1 LTLRLRTLA
10 VFTASLAA
18 LVLVLYLVVS
28 SVLHREI
35 HQQGAADLRYLL
47 LAILVVGFAI
57 AVVGVLLLDR
67 VLRRLTRLSA
77 EVVAVGSS
85 GDSARRVPVSGED
98 ELGRLA
104 AAINGMLE
112 ALQQSQGSLREQ
124 DEEHRKDLELKVRER
139 TADLLHLNMA
149 LEATVVEMERAKDEA
164 ERANRTKSEF
174 LSRMSHELRT
184 PLHAILGFGQLLQ
197 GAGLPPQD
205 RQNVEDIVKAGR
217 HLLQLVDEVL
227 DLARLEAGRAPSEV
241 EPVEAGEVLAEA
253 LDLVRPAA
261 ERAAAKLAVPE
272 PTSIPVHVLADRR
285 RLKQVL
291 INLLSNAVK
300 YGGRGGTVSV
310 ECGEPVAGV
319 VRFSVRDTGPGISRE
334 QQARLFVPF
343 ERLGAERGE
352 IDGIGL
358 GLALSRRFAETMGGS
373 IGVDS
378 EPGKGSTF
386 WVELPRVDE
395 PKPV

>member
-205 RQNVEDIVKAGR
+205 RQNVEDWRDWRRAVRRRRWSRWRRGR
-217 HLLQLVDEVL
+217 CW
-227 DLARLEAGRAPSEV
+227 RR
-241 EPVEAGEVLAEA
+241 
-253 LDLVRPAA
+253 RW
-261 ERAAAKLAVPE
+261 
-272 PTSIPVHVLADRR
+272 IWCDRR
-285 RLKQVL
+285 R
-291 INLLSNAVK
+291 S
-300 YGGRGGTVSV
+300 GRRRSWR
-310 ECGEPVAGV
+310 C
-319 VRFSVRDTGPGISRE
+319 R
-334 QQARLFVPF
+334 
-343 ERLGAERGE
+343 
-352 IDGIGL
+352 
-358 GLALSRRFAETMGGS
+358 SRRRSRSTCWRTAGG
-373 IGVDS
+373 
-378 EPGKGSTF
+378 
-386 WVELPRVDE
+386 
-395 PKPV
+395 